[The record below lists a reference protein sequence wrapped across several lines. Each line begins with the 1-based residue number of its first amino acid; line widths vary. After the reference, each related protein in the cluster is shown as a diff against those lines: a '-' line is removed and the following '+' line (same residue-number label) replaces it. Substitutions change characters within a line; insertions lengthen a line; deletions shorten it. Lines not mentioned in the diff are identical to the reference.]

1 MKKLIRKSFE
11 FTSDDVYDILIE
23 HLRNCGDI
31 DKEFNNVSYGI
42 YNEEDEEIY
51 FFVVE
56 YNGGNHAAFCSL
68 DDGPIIAEVFE
79 DYKSDSVHEDCP
91 LRKKHYLVRLKDFP
105 PKEDWVP

>member
-1 MKKLIRKSFE
+1 MIGFRDPE
-11 FTSDDVYDILIE
+11 PPE
-23 HLRNCGDI
+23 
-31 DKEFNNVSYGI
+31 KEIVVESSCT
-42 YNEEDEEIY
+42 ECP

-91 LRKKHYLVRLKDFP
+91 LRKKHYLVRLKGFP